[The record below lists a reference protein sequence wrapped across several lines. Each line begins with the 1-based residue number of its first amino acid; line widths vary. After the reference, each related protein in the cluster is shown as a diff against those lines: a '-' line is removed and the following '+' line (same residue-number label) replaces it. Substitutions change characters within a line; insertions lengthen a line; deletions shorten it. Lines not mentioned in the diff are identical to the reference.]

1 MAETSLDSDFSGD
14 IADVE
19 VLDEEK
25 PRVPQSVPAELVQ
38 MAAFMTQ
45 KQAGSTIGPV
55 EPSFFQT
62 FRIRL
67 QGDVLASPF
76 TQHPWVFAGINR
88 IATDASSVPF
98 VILTEAPEGQFDDEL
113 VVQSRE
119 EDTET
124 GTPAARR
131 RALDERRTDWHEAR
145 RPHFDKLRHAVPRIP
160 EWFHDHYERA
170 PARKYFGAIRARAPE
185 APIGLVCKATGVVV
199 VEEGPWVELFD
210 TPNSHMTRSQLWE
223 STCIYLG
230 EGGECFWILEGKGD
244 DRLQTEVPTEIVP
257 TGRTGWEPVTD
268 KETRETLVSWKR
280 RGRGK
285 DQTFKLEEVI
295 QFRYFNPE
303 QPLRGLA
310 PIKPADLEIKQD
322 HRASLFN
329 NAFFVHGAQLGGVL
343 TSDKTLNP
351 RQVKEIR
358 EQFEARHGGV
368 TKAFKT
374 AVLEGGVK
382 FTETGVRQRDMQ
394 FVQLRNMSRD
404 IILAVLGVPKSE
416 VGVIEDVNRATA
428 IVSKRTMWEN
438 TILPKLTYIEDLLW
452 SHLFRPTT
460 GENFWGFFDVSQ
472 VEALRDDLLTKTE
485 VFEKL
490 VDKGYPINVVAPR
503 LEMGLPAVPW
513 GNVWWSPNN
522 LVPVSSDPTEIPPDE
537 PDDTPPD
544 DEPPDEP
551 PADDDAVQARLE
563 ALEGTDDDTDPD
575 EILSDIDGLLED
587 GSIDAAQYDEA
598 DRLISLAYDDL
609 PEDFEEQNEKRW
621 ERWEEIERQ
630 LMTPGERKIRDAVA
644 KNLFQIRRR
653 QMKLFNQIDLTDTEP
668 LANAVTEPDQVLFLP
683 KEFREKLRDRVKPIY
698 RKLFDDSF
706 EDAEKELEDLGFPE
720 DGERA
725 TDDELVPNI
734 LPLGGVESVRAD
746 LLENQQRRI
755 MQTVDTVRNQLR
767 TALRQAIDEGL
778 TKAEARTR
786 LKKAFGLLRSKP
798 RIIGSTESSSL
809 VNGARWTSFI
819 KRRVPQVEWLSAKDE
834 IVRRE
839 HVIFD
844 RAGARPLGHNWAAEL
859 GLEGVI
865 TIRRPLDPAAPARLV
880 INCFPEGT
888 PILTFDGE
896 KPIESIRLGDMVLT
910 HAARY
915 RPVVNL
921 HVNHAGASLLEV
933 CLDGGRT
940 FRITPSHKL
949 FVIGKGWVEARRLQ
963 GGDELV
969 DEATLFAI
977 HDSVGE
983 IEHPHPELRE
993 ASVTIGLESG
1003 FVAEDFYADIGVRQ
1017 EKVHV
1022 VPKSLF
1028 ISTSIFRD
1036 AYGVRAKAVL
1046 RNNSQVSGFQPS
1058 PEHDLARR
1066 RLRAVAEMPASF
1078 DSNLSEPVGLVASS
1092 SVGVNPLSSYRIA
1105 SISDGNVVESHNLG
1119 ESPNLAK
1126 ADLAHEV
1133 AEARHLANIAPP
1145 DVFDGILSKSVAP
1158 SRYDSPERVH
1168 GTASPGTGLYSFC
1181 MGRPYNEDF
1190 SASRTAQRNSH
1201 DVVHGN
1207 TVVRVCPAQPV
1218 TVVYNLGVLEDMSY
1232 FAAGFCQSNCRCVLL
1247 PSVAQ
1252 PID

>member
-1 MAETSLDSDFSGD
+1 MAETSLDTDFSGEF
-14 IADVE
+14 ADVE
-19 VLDEEK
+19 ILDEEK
-25 PRVPQSVPAELVQ
+25 KPRSPSQGVPAELVQ
-38 MAAFMTQ
+38 MAAFMMQ
-45 KQAGSTIGPV
+45 KQAGSNIGPV
-55 EPSFFQT
+55 DPSFFQT

-67 QGDVLASPF
+67 QGDSLASPF

-98 VILTEAPEGQFDDEL
+98 VILTEAPEGQLDDDFI
-113 VVQSRE
+113 VQSRE
-119 EDTET
+119 GETET

-131 RALDERRTDWHEAR
+131 RALDERRTKWHEAR

-160 EWFHDHYERA
+160 EWFHDHYERS
-170 PARKYFGAIRARAPE
+170 PARKYFRAIRARAPE

-199 VEEGPWVELFD
+199 VEEGPWVDLFD
-210 TPNSHMTRSQLWE
+210 TPNTHMTRSQLWE

-244 DRLQTEVPTEIVP
+244 ERVPAEVPTALVP
-257 TGRTGWEPVTD
+257 TGRAGWEPVTD
-268 KETRETLVSWKR
+268 KETGETLVGWKR
-280 RGRGK
+280 RGRGSK
-285 DQTFKLEEVI
+285 RDQKFKLEEVI
-295 QFRYFNPE
+295 QFRYFNPD

-343 TSDKTLNP
+343 TSDKVLNP

-452 SHLFRPTT
+452 SHLFKPTT
-460 GENFWGFFDVSQ
+460 GDVFWGLFDISQ

-485 VFEKL
+485 VFVKL
-490 VDKGYPINVVAPR
+490 VENGYPINVVAPR

-513 GNVWWSPNN
+513 GNVWWSPSN
-522 LVPVSSDPTEIPPDE
+522 LVPVSGDPTELPPEE
-537 PDDTPPD
+537 PPEEPPEDPPEEPPD
-544 DEPPDEP
+544 DEPPS
-551 PADDDAVQARLE
+551 DDDAVQARLD

-587 GSIDAAQYDEA
+587 GLIDASLYDQA
-598 DRLISLAYDDL
+598 DELISRVYDDL

-653 QMKLFNQIDLTDTEP
+653 QMKLFNQIELAETDP
-668 LANAVTEPDQVLFLP
+668 LSNAVTEADQILFVP

-720 DGERA
+720 DGDDGERA
-725 TDDELVPNI
+725 TEDELVPNV
-734 LPLGGVESVRAD
+734 LPLGGVESVRAT

-767 TALRQAIDEGL
+767 TALREAIAEGL
-778 TKAEARTR
+778 TKAEARNR
-786 LKKAFGLLRSKP
+786 LKRAFGLLRSKP
-798 RIIGSTESSSL
+798 RIIGSTESASV
-809 VNGARWTSFI
+809 VNGGRWTSFI
-819 KRRVPQVEWLSAKDE
+819 KRKVPQVEWLSAKDE

-844 RAGARPLGHNWAAEL
+844 RAGARPIGHNWAAEL

-880 INCFPEGT
+880 IG
-888 PILTFDGE
+888 
-896 KPIESIRLGDMVLT
+896 
-910 HAARY
+910 
-915 RPVVNL
+915 
-921 HVNHAGASLLEV
+921 
-933 CLDGGRT
+933 
-940 FRITPSHKL
+940 
-949 FVIGKGWVEARRLQ
+949 
-963 GGDELV
+963 
-969 DEATLFAI
+969 
-977 HDSVGE
+977 
-983 IEHPHPELRE
+983 
-993 ASVTIGLESG
+993 
-1003 FVAEDFYADIGVRQ
+1003 
-1017 EKVHV
+1017 
-1022 VPKSLF
+1022 
-1028 ISTSIFRD
+1028 
-1036 AYGVRAKAVL
+1036 
-1046 RNNSQVSGFQPS
+1046 
-1058 PEHDLARR
+1058 
-1066 RLRAVAEMPASF
+1066 
-1078 DSNLSEPVGLVASS
+1078 
-1092 SVGVNPLSSYRIA
+1092 
-1105 SISDGNVVESHNLG
+1105 
-1119 ESPNLAK
+1119 
-1126 ADLAHEV
+1126 
-1133 AEARHLANIAPP
+1133 
-1145 DVFDGILSKSVAP
+1145 
-1158 SRYDSPERVH
+1158 
-1168 GTASPGTGLYSFC
+1168 
-1181 MGRPYNEDF
+1181 
-1190 SASRTAQRNSH
+1190 
-1201 DVVHGN
+1201 
-1207 TVVRVCPAQPV
+1207 
-1218 TVVYNLGVLEDMSY
+1218 
-1232 FAAGFCQSNCRCVLL
+1232 CRCTLI

-1252 PID
+1252 PIS